1 MYTYQ
6 VKQDF
11 GHECNCFRGRKEG
24 RTVVQGSVGEGV
36 VMMTIINY
44 IVGNSSSGPQTTVLT
59 FLKQVHPCLDCMGTW
74 DHV

>member
-1 MYTYQ
+1 M
-6 VKQDF
+6 
-11 GHECNCFRGRKEG
+11 
-24 RTVVQGSVGEGV
+24 VQGSVGEGV
-36 VMMTIINY
+36 VMMTIINH